1 MPKIF
6 PVFLS
11 FYHIIILSKTFIY
24 DILLLLFYMKERV
37 TLTID
42 SGILKQIDKKINGS
56 TIKNR
61 SHAVEMILRS
71 SLGSSGLRKGMI
83 LAGGKGTRLKPI
95 TDEIPKPLLPVH
107 GKPILQYGIELF
119 KKFGITEIA
128 LSIGYKGDKIK
139 EYFGDGS
146 RFGVNIIY
154 IEENEPLGT
163 AGPLNLAKKFLTET
177 FVMCNADE
185 LKDID
190 LFDMYIAHKENNA
203 TATIALTTVPDPSNY
218 GVARMQGQRIV
229 EFLEKPENPPS
240 NLISAG
246 LYILEPEVLDYVPK
260 KGFAMVE
267 KDVFPKIAAK
277 GKLYG
282 YHFAGQW
289 MDTGTLDRY
298 DRAIKEWKG
307 LTK

>member
-1 MPKIF
+1 
-6 PVFLS
+6 
-11 FYHIIILSKTFIY
+11 
-24 DILLLLFYMKERV
+24 MKERV
-37 TLTID
+37 TLTVD
-42 SGILKQIDKKINGS
+42 SGILKQVDKRVNGK

-61 SHAVEMILRS
+61 SHAVELLLREAIGS
-71 SLGSSGLRKGMI
+71 NSLHKGLI

-107 GKPILQYGIELF
+107 GKPILQHGIELM
-119 KKFGITEIA
+119 KKFGITEIM

-146 RFGVNIIY
+146 RFGVNIMY
-154 IEENEPLGT
+154 VEESEPLGT
-163 AGPLNLAKKFLTET
+163 AGPLNLARKYLTET

-190 LFDMYIAHKENNA
+190 LSDMHIFHRDKNA
-203 TATIALTTVPDPSNY
+203 MATIALTTVPDPSNY
-218 GVARMQGQRIV
+218 GVAKMQGDRIV
-229 EFLEKPENPPS
+229 EFIEKPAVPPS
-240 NLISAG
+240 NLINAG
-246 LYILEPEVLDYVPK
+246 LYILEPEVLDFVPK
-260 KGFAMVE
+260 KGFAMIE
-267 KDVFPKIAAK
+267 KQVFPKIASL

-298 DRAIKEWKG
+298 DKAIKEWKG
-307 LTK
+307 LSK